1 MTESKQED
9 KSSAMTKLATFI
21 VDKRNLFFLLLAI
34 GILFSLFSRNW
45 IKVEN
50 DLKAYLP
57 DSSESRQGLDV
68 MEDQFITY
76 GTAQI
81 MVENVSAK
89 QAESICEEIK
99 DVSGVQSVDYDEA
112 EDYRNVS
119 ALYAVTFAFSEKDE
133 KCLRSLEAVKTAL
146 SGRDYYVSTSLGNSA
161 AEIISQEVNVIMVLV
176 AVIVVAVLLL
186 TSQTYA
192 EIPVLLLT
200 FVSAMIL
207 NQGSQFLMGKISFVS
222 NSVTSILQLALSLD
236 YAVILC
242 NRYKEEREQM
252 PIREAVITALSKGI
266 PEIGSSSLT
275 TIGGLIAMLFMQ
287 FKIGPDMAINLI
299 KAVLF
304 ALLAV
309 FVFMPGFLML
319 FGPLMDKTRHRN
331 FVPKIPFVGSFDYKT
346 RYLIPPIFLAVMLLG
361 YHFSGECPY
370 AYGYGGIETPKLN
383 FVQIAQNKIT
393 DNFGANNFVAL
404 VYPKADYSVEK
415 RMLEELD
422 RYEEVDYSMGLSNVE
437 AMDGYMLAD
446 KLTPR
451 QFAELA
457 GLDYELAE
465 AVYAAY
471 AVEQDELGKIIGGL
485 NTYKVP
491 LIDMMLF
498 VCDKIDAGL
507 VTLDDTQMDVLKDA
521 QVQMKS
527 AKKQL
532 QGEDYNRVLVYLTL
546 PEGGDETYRFLDK
559 IREIARGYYPSG
571 NIYVVGNST
580 VEQDFKT
587 SFATDNLIITVVS
600 ILIVL
605 VVLLFTFQSAGM
617 PLLLILVIQGSIWI
631 NFSVPAL
638 TNAPLFFMSYLVV
651 SSIQMGANIDYA
663 IVISSRYQE
672 LKTQMPHRNA
682 IIETMNFAFP
692 TILTS
697 GTILACAGT
706 LIGMMTSEVAI
717 VGIGQSLGRGT
728 VLSIGLVMFVLPQIL
743 LIGGE
748 IVDKTSFR
756 MPKANLPRLSS
767 TGHMR
772 VDGLVRGEIHGYVN
786 GIIHADINGDVDLNL
801 LTGRSTQEGENGNEA

>member
-45 IKVEN
+45 VEVEN

-146 SGRDYYVSTSLGNSA
+146 SGQDYYVSTSLGNSA

-446 KLTPR
+446 KLAPR

-471 AVEQDELGKIIGGL
+471 AAEQDELGKIIGGL

-507 VTLDDTQMDVLKDA
+507 VTLDDAQMDALKDA
-521 QVQMKS
+521 QIQMKS

-559 IREIARGYYPSG
+559 MREIARGYYPSG

-767 TGHMR
+767 TGHLR

-801 LTGRSTQEGENGNEA
+801 LTGRSTQEGENSNEA